1 MTDVWTQ
8 LRQRKLVQWAL
19 AYIAEVF
26 ALLQG
31 VDIIAQRFGW
41 PDAVERILIIASF
54 IGFFRHAAVGLVS
67 R

>member
-31 VDIIAQRFGW
+31 VDIIAQRFG
-41 PDAVERILIIASF
+41 
-54 IGFFRHAAVGLVS
+54 
-67 R
+67 